1 MKNRVN
7 KYIWIILS
15 IVLFF
20 LFSYASGQQEQTGS
34 MDAEAYNNR
43 GIAYGKKGQFDQ
55 AISDLTKA
63 LKINPRYARAYYNRG
78 IAYGKKDQYDQA
90 ISDYTKAL
98 EINPRFAGAYY
109 NRGIAYYYKREYDK
123 SLEDVKKAQNLG
135 YQTSPK
141 FLETLR
147 KASGRPN

>member
-7 KYIWIILS
+7 KYIWIILL

-20 LFSYASGQQEQTGS
+20 LFSYASGQQKQTES

-43 GIAYGKKGQFDQ
+43 GIAY
-55 AISDLTKA
+55 
-63 LKINPRYARAYYNRG
+63 
-78 IAYGKKDQYDQA
+78 
-90 ISDYTKAL
+90 
-98 EINPRFAGAYY
+98 
-109 NRGIAYYYKREYDK
+109 YYKKEYDK